1 MSDIEAAPGPGAPV
15 RLPPVGWVAMATI
28 AVVVAGGIYLASYL
42 PRRPPLGP
50 AIAALGVA
58 AALLIGNLISL
69 ARVRPFAWAP
79 FFRVAKWALA
89 AYLVVAGMLEYVF
102 VLDHTRGGILVVLS
116 AMLAIFG
123 LTVPLLLAFS
133 VARYQPASPPRR
145 NGPGAGP

>member
-1 MSDIEAAPGPGAPV
+1 MSDLDVAPGRPAAG

-50 AIAALGVA
+50 AAAALGVA
-58 AALLIGNLISL
+58 AALLTGNLISL
-69 ARVRPFAWAP
+69 ARVRSFAWAT
-79 FFRVAKWALA
+79 FFQVAKWALT

-102 VLDHTRGGILVVLS
+102 VLDHTRGAILVILT

-133 VARYQPASPPRR
+133 VARYQPVAAP
-145 NGPGAGP
+145 N